1 MVLHAIHGR
10 VRLSVARLKGSPE
23 KAQLLQQQLEEC
35 EGVERAVAN
44 AATGTV
50 VVEYDATRSHPD
62 HIIRDLRRLG
72 WVRRGQGTTHRAAA
86 PAAHGMKQ
94 RVAESLTAS
103 VLEVAVRGL
112 VSALL

>member
-10 VRLSVARLKGSPE
+10 VRLSVAHVKGSPDR
-23 KAQLLQQQLEEC
+23 ALQLQQQLEGC
-35 EGVERAVAN
+35 EGIERAVAN

-50 VVEYDATRSHPD
+50 LVEYDATRSHPD
-62 HIIRDLRRLG
+62 RIIRDLRRFG
-72 WVRRGQGTTHRAAA
+72 WVSRGRGATHRHPT
-86 PAAHGMKQ
+86 PAAFGMKQ

>member
-10 VRLSVARLKGSPE
+10 VRLSVAQLKRSPE
-23 KAQLLQQQLEEC
+23 KALQLQQQLAAC
-35 EGVERAVAN
+35 EGISRAVAN
-44 AATGTV
+44 PATGTV
-50 VVEYDATRSHPD
+50 LVEYDATRSHPEQVM
-62 HIIRDLRRLG
+62 RELRRLG
-72 WVRRGQGTTHRAAA
+72 WIRRGRGAAHRNAA
-86 PAAHGMKQ
+86 PAAPGMKQ

>member
-10 VRLSVARLKGSPE
+10 VRLSIARLKGSPE
-23 KAQLLQQQLEEC
+23 QALLLQQQLEEC

-50 VVEYDATRSHPD
+50 LVEYDAARSHPER
-62 HIIRDLRRLG
+62 IIRDLRRLG
-72 WVRRGQGTTHRAAA
+72 WVRRGRGTTHRSVASG
-86 PAAHGMKQ
+86 PHGMKQ